1 MLLGQQL
8 SDNARQEV
16 AHGRDGHKDAAMNIN
31 HTLTELAAKA
41 LLSGAVALAAFGL
54 ATGTAQAHPGF
65 APTSHGPVADD
76 GNWGPPHHWCPGDR
90 PPQTGNQGEVVWDNS
105 VCHTYYVVDPGLGNV
120 ATNIWDGP
128 HPPDNPPRVAPP
140 WWAP

>member
-1 MLLGQQL
+1 MTSTHNLRRIIAG
-8 SDNARQEV
+8 
-16 AHGRDGHKDAAMNIN
+16 
-31 HTLTELAAKA
+31 T
-41 LLSGAVALAAFGL
+41 LLSGGVAVAGMGLAA
-54 ATGTAQAHPGF
+54 GTAQA
-65 APTSHGPVADD
+65 D